1 MEKINL
7 TQSGR
12 GYLLRVSA
20 SEICNY
26 DCAFCHPIRDERI
39 ARLTDEEFLQI
50 FRMANDLYVLK
61 TLHFTGGE
69 PLTRDS
75 LPEIIK
81 ECRKL
86 GGSALDIAMTTN
98 ASLLGQ
104 KLSALAEVG
113 LSRANIS
120 LHSLDPQKYK
130 TFTGSNVEVFSI
142 LENIERAQETGIAI
156 KINSVV
162 IRDFNDMDVVKTAE
176 YCFSHGIVPRFLEL
190 GIYGPV
196 CQWFGPADQV
206 PH

>member
-1 MEKINL
+1 MGKINL

-26 DCAFCHPIRDERI
+26 DCAFCHPIRDGRI
-39 ARLTDEEFLQI
+39 TRLTDEEFLQI
-50 FRMANDLYVLK
+50 FRMTNDLYVLK

-86 GGSALDIAMTTN
+86 SGSALDIAMTTN

-104 KLSALAEVG
+104 KLSALAE
-113 LSRANIS
+113 ANLPLTFYLQTFIIGNNQWINCQPIDFTVF
-120 LHSLDPQKYK
+120 LIILYK
-130 TFTGSNVEVFSI
+130 IHHRS
-142 LENIERAQETGIAI
+142 
-156 KINSVV
+156 
-162 IRDFNDMDVVKTAE
+162 
-176 YCFSHGIVPRFLEL
+176 
-190 GIYGPV
+190 
-196 CQWFGPADQV
+196 W
-206 PH
+206 